1 VNGVRG
7 LLIGLA
13 LLIGGGALLLWMDA
27 SPYGWIGL
35 AGVAGVIATGRWG
48 RRIIGGVVLI
58 GALGAALQGPT
69 AAGWI
74 GVALLA
80 LGGIVVI
87 VGATR
92 WPTLGSR
99 FDRAPKQDLWSQLD
113 RGEDP
118 TLPDPRA

>member
-1 VNGVRG
+1 MRG
-7 LLIGLA
+7 LLIGLG
-13 LLIGGGALLLWMDA
+13 LLIGGGALLLWGDA

-48 RRIIGGVVLI
+48 RRIIGAVVLI

-69 AAGWI
+69 PAGWV

-87 VGATR
+87 GGAAG

>member
-1 VNGVRG
+1 MNGVRG

-13 LLIGGGALLLWMDA
+13 LLIGGGALLVWADA
-27 SPYGWIGL
+27 SPFGWIGL

-48 RRIIGGVVLI
+48 RRIIGVVVLT
-58 GALGAALQGPT
+58 GAVGAALQGPT
-69 AAGWI
+69 VAGWF

-80 LGGIVVI
+80 LGGLVMIR
-87 VGATR
+87 GAGE